1 MELLKQ
7 IPGLFSEQPPDG
19 YMVAAGSYS
28 VRLSAAGKVLTQ
40 PLTVLD
46 DPRVTLSVA
55 ERKAHDAV
63 SVALY
68 DRISEI
74 TDAVITARDV
84 RTQVTDRAVR
94 ATGEANGAAID
105 AQGKVLTT
113 QLTAAETTLVQPKK
127 KTFQDVVNYAPKL
140 VDQYTFAFRN
150 HDGSDGPVTEGVRL
164 RVADLEIVW
173 VQQRDAL
180 RQTLDGE
187 LAKFNA
193 LFVQGGIPAVIL
205 PKQATRAAT
214 VVP

>member
-1 MELLKQ
+1 M
-7 IPGLFSEQPPDG
+7 
-19 YMVAAGSYS
+19 
-28 VRLSAAGKVLTQ
+28 
-40 PLTVLD
+40 
-46 DPRVTLSVA
+46 
-55 ERKAHDAV
+55 
-63 SVALY
+63 ALY

-74 TDAVITARDV
+74 TEAAITARDV
-84 RTQVTDRAVR
+84 RAQVTDRAAR
-94 ATGEANGAAID
+94 AKGEANGPAID
-105 AQGKVLTT
+105 AQGKVVNT

-127 KTFQDVVNYAPKL
+127 KTFQDVVNFPPKL

-164 RVADLEIVW
+164 RVADLEIIW

-180 RQTLDGE
+180 RRVLDDD

-205 PKQATRAAT
+205 PKKTPKPAN